1 MIRPGAP
8 SVAMLTA
15 LVLASCADRQAVSAP
30 PAGEV
35 APVEAPA
42 FKKKPRM
49 NGRGEV
55 TSISLER
62 FFELHQ
68 AGKAMVFDARPGFF
82 HSLGHIPGAISLPL
96 KNCDEA
102 IHRREAEIKA
112 ALAEGKTLVV
122 YCTSI
127 TCPDARSVARH
138 LSGFGHPASIFS
150 GGWDE
155 WKSAGLPTE

>member
-1 MIRPGAP
+1 MTRRAFHAT
-8 SVAMLTA
+8 SLVSA
-15 LVLASCADRQAVSAP
+15 LALAGCADRPQETAANPAVATT
-30 PAGEV
+30 PAEV
-35 APVEAPA
+35 P
-42 FKKKPRM
+42 FRKKPRM

-55 TSISLER
+55 SSISLDR

-68 AGKAMVFDARPGFF
+68 SGKAMVFDARPGFF
-82 HSLGHIPGAISLPL
+82 YHLGHIPGAINMPP

-102 IHRREAEIKA
+102 IHRRETEIKA

-122 YCTSI
+122 YCTGV
-127 TCPDARSVARH
+127 TCPDARTVARH

-155 WKSAGLPTE
+155 WKAVGLPTE